1 MAELGERVDVT
12 MNMLQVVVQVP
23 PIPPVPPTPTPGM
36 DPNLLIEQLAPVVA
50 FIAFAIVGVLAL
62 RWFFKSPL
70 AEALAERLRART
82 RHRFGETAEV
92 EAERVAGLEHQV
104 VTLQGQLAELAERVD
119 FAERLLAERRER
131 KLSAGQ

>member
-1 MAELGERVDVT
+1 MRA
-12 MNMLQVVVQVP
+12 LQIVVQA
-23 PIPPVPPTPTPGM
+23 PTPTPPPPPGM
-36 DPNLLIEQLAPVVA
+36 DPNFLISQLAPLVV
-50 FIAFAIVGVLAL
+50 FIGVAIVGALAV
-62 RWFFKSPL
+62 RWFFHSPL

-82 RHRFGETAEV
+82 RHRVGETAAV

-104 VTLQGQLAELAERVD
+104 VTLQGQLTELAERVD